1 MVSLDG
7 FNASNIDPTTDFEL
21 IPDGRY
27 VAIITDSVMKPTKSG
42 NGHYLEFT
50 FQVIEDPFKGRLLWS
65 RLNLVN
71 PSAQA
76 VEIAQAELSAVCR
89 AVGHMQ
95 PMDSSELHDVPLVII
110 VGQRRRKDNGD
121 LVNEVRGYAKADG
134 PSGGLPQEEET
145 VTPPWAR
152 R

>member
-1 MVSLDG
+1 MANLNG
-7 FNASNIDPTTDFEL
+7 FNANNVDPTADFEP
-21 IPDGRY
+21 IPDGNY
-27 VAIITDSVMKPTKSG
+27 LAVITDSVMKPTKSG

-76 VEIAQAELSAVCR
+76 VEIAKAELSAVCR

-95 PMDSSELHDVPLVII
+95 PVDSSELHDVPLVVI
-110 VGQRRRKDNGD
+110 VGHRTRSDTGEM
-121 LVNEVRGYAKADG
+121 VNEIRGYAKADAADDD
-134 PSGGLPQEEET
+134 LPQQRE
-145 VTPPWAR
+145 VNTPPWAR